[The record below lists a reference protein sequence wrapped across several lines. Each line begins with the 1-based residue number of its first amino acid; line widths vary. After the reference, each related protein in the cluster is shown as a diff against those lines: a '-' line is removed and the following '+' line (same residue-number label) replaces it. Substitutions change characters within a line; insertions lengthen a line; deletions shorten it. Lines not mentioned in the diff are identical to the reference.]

1 MTSAPV
7 EHPGPDSG
15 RPPQQPGD
23 RARWQ
28 AWGLGTLLVLLVCIA
43 GLPAVDAPWLQGDEY
58 IFIVNNPE
66 VTGAGISDPSL
77 VNRLRLIFHFPPV
90 EDLYQPL
97 PILTYAVQWA
107 WWPQSAAAVRIGD
120 VLLHAFNALLL
131 WRVLRHVLARL
142 QPRAPQGFLP
152 GVAWVLALLW
162 AVHPVLVSTW
172 AADMGRTHMMS
183 ATFALL
189 SLRWH
194 LRSLARGGQRW
205 FLPAVLALLGAM
217 LCKPIVGWVL
227 LVAVLEGALLGW
239 RRALVAARLWIVAVV
254 CAGFAILTYW
264 TSQRAGL
271 LEDAAAGLFGDPL
284 ARSAL
289 AVWLYVRNL
298 VAPFWLSWWYLPDP
312 QTHWGNPLVWIGLGL
327 AAAGIAHAVWG
338 YRRSANLAAAVGW
351 AWCWAL
357 LLPVIGLVGA
367 REAAATD
374 RYLYQPLMGVLCVLG
389 AVLLRLLGRLP
400 SSRVRM
406 ARHLVTAGGTGLAV
420 VLVLSALP
428 HAHAFRSTLRR
439 GEWLVKLNH
448 GDPRALE
455 ALANAYNFATNR
467 PLAADDLAKVPAGT
481 GRYPYF
487 LERTITT
494 LRAAAAASNLEL
506 YFPGAEDRAPFHRRL
521 SNLFKLTGQFEESLA
536 QAQMAHEMQP
546 DAFFTWLR
554 LAHAY
559 HGLGRW
565 DEAQAAYER
574 CEELLPDDAGTRA
587 THFTDFGYLL
597 LFDLDRPTDAFDK
610 FRAAVATGIAR
621 DLAYIGLARC
631 EILVGQ
637 GATGRDLVLGVLDR
651 NPQDALAGLTLALYH
666 LSSRNWDEAA
676 QLYAGIVAAYTH
688 VYWQFPWYYEA
699 LRGLQSAALR
709 TGRLREAVLAW
720 DEAVQRYPASL
731 ELRAFR
737 LWALA
742 CEGRT
747 DVTSA
752 ATALLADDPSN
763 ALARLTLALQEVRA
777 GRPDRACE
785 LIREARRG
793 VAPPRSRA
801 FDRASLA
808 VRLLRERGDLP
819 AEAQLAEAV
828 LWASGGDEA
837 RGRALI
843 MEYLREQADTSWRA
857 LAEGLLA
864 EWEHETAEGRPAGDG
879 K

>member
-1 MTSAPV
+1 MIGAGTDPTRPHPDGRAP
-7 EHPGPDSG
+7 
-15 RPPQQPGD
+15 R
-23 RARWQ
+23 Q
-28 AWGLGTLLVLLVCIA
+28 AWGLAALLVLLVCIA
-43 GLPAVDAPWLQGDEY
+43 GLPAVDAPWLQGDEH

-66 VTGAGISDPSL
+66 VTGAGLSNPSL
-77 VNRLRLIFHFPPV
+77 VNRLRLIFRLPPV

-107 WWPQSAAAVRIGD
+107 LWPNSAAAVRLAD

-131 WRVLRHVLARL
+131 WRVLRQLLARL
-142 QPRAPQGFLP
+142 QPRAPQEFLS

-194 LRSLARGGQRW
+194 LRSLALGGQRW
-205 FLPAVLALLGAM
+205 FLPAILALLGAM

-227 LVAVLEGALLGW
+227 LVAVLEGVLLGW
-239 RRALVAARLWIVAVV
+239 RRALGAARLWIVAVV
-254 CAGFAILTYW
+254 CAAFAILTYW

-298 VAPFWLSWWYLPDP
+298 VAPFQLSWWHPPDP
-312 QTHWGNPLVWIGLGL
+312 RTHWANPFVWLGLLL
-327 AAAGIAHAVWG
+327 AAASVAHAAWG

-374 RYLYQPLMGVLCVLG
+374 RYLYQPLMGVLCVFG

-406 ARHLVTAGGTGLAV
+406 ARHLVTAGGAGLAA

-428 HAHAFRSTLRR
+428 HTHAFRSTIRR
-439 GEWLVKLNH
+439 GEWLVRLNP

-467 PLAADDLAKVPAGT
+467 PLPADDLAKVPAGT

-494 LRAAAAASNLEL
+494 LRTAAAASNLEL
-506 YFPGAEDRAPFHRRL
+506 YFPGPEDRAPFHRRL

-536 QAQMAHEMQP
+536 QARIAHEMQP
-546 DAFFTWLR
+546 DVFFTWLR

-565 DEAQAAYER
+565 DEAQAAYKR
-574 CEELLPDDAGTRA
+574 CETLLPDDPGTRA

-597 LFDLDRPTDAFDK
+597 LFDLERPTEAVDK
-610 FRAAVATGIAR
+610 FRAAVETGVAR

-631 EILVGQ
+631 EILVGH

-676 QLYAGIVAAYTH
+676 QLYAGIAAAYTH

-720 DEAVQRYPASL
+720 DEAVQRHPSSL

-747 DVTSA
+747 DVTNA

-763 ALARLTLALQEVRA
+763 ALVGLTLALQELRA
-777 GRPDRACE
+777 GRADRACD
-785 LIREARRG
+785 LIRGSRRG

-801 FDRASLA
+801 FDRALVA
-808 VRLLRERGDLP
+808 LRVLRERGDLP

-828 LWASGGDEA
+828 LYATSGDAA
-837 RGRALI
+837 RGRTLI
-843 MEYLREQADTSWRA
+843 TEYLRDQDDPARRA
-857 LAEGLLA
+857 LADGLL
-864 EWEHETAEGRPAGDG
+864 EELEAEGGGIGQVGDG